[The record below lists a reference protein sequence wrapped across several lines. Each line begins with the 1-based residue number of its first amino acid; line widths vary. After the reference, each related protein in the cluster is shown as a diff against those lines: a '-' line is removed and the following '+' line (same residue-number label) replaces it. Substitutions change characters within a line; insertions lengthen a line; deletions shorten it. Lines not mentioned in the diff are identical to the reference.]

1 MNLLKLISFFK
12 AHIYLYNMIVSIPV
26 PINEPLLNGNE
37 EKYLIEC
44 IRSGWISSEGPFVS
58 KFEEVMAQSVNRKYG
73 VAVCNG
79 SVALDLALISLD
91 IGPGDEV
98 ILPTHT
104 IISCP
109 SAVIRCGA
117 VPVLVDCNPLTF
129 NMEAKEVEK
138 KITKKTKAI
147 MVVHIYGL
155 PVDMEPIFKI
165 ASQHGLKVIEDA
177 AEMHGQTYRGK
188 PCGSFGDVSTFS
200 FYPNKHITTG
210 EGGMVLTDN
219 KEIADKL
226 KYYKNLCFKT
236 EQRFIHDHL
245 GWNYRMSNLQAAV
258 GVAQLERLDEFV
270 RKKRWM
276 GNMYTSLLSGL
287 NGIQLPLLETEY
299 ADNIFWV
306 YPIVL
311 KESIKLTGR
320 EFMAELAKFGVAT
333 RPFFWPI
340 HEQPVFKKMN
350 LFPNEIHPVAERIA
364 RMGFYVPSGMAIT
377 EAQIECVV
385 NSLKLVINKNGV

>member
-1 MNLLKLISFFK
+1 
-12 AHIYLYNMIVSIPV
+12 MIIHSIV

-44 IRSGWISSEGPFVS
+44 IRSGWISSEGPFVL
-58 KFEEVMAQSVNRKYG
+58 KFEELMAKSVNRKYG
-73 VAVCNG
+73 AAVCNG
-79 SVALDLALISLD
+79 SVALDLALISLE

-155 PVDMEPIFKI
+155 PVDMDPILKL

-177 AEMHGQTYRGK
+177 AEMHGQTYRGH
-188 PCGSFGDVSTFS
+188 PCGKFGDVSTFS
-200 FYPNKHITTG
+200 FYPNKHVTTG
-210 EGGMVLTDN
+210 EGGMVLTDD
-219 KEIADKL
+219 KTIADKI
-226 KYYKNLCFKT
+226 KYYRNLCFKT

-258 GVAQLERLDEFV
+258 GVAQLERLDQFV
-270 RKKRWM
+270 LRKRWM
-276 GNMYTSLLSGL
+276 GNMYNSLLSGM
-287 NGIQLPLLETEY
+287 NGIQLPLLKTEY
-299 ADNIFWV
+299 AENIFWV

-311 KESIKLTGR
+311 ENSINLTGR
-320 EFMAELAKFGVAT
+320 DFMAELAKCGVAT

-340 HEQPVFKKMN
+340 HEQPVFKKIN
-350 LFPNEIHPVAERIA
+350 LFSNEIYPVAEMIA
-364 RMGFYVPSGMAIT
+364 RRGFYVPSGMAIT
-377 EAQIECVV
+377 QDQIVYVV
-385 NSLKLVINKNGV
+385 NCLKQVINKNCV